1 VTKIAKSPGTAKA
14 NDGIWIRF
22 RATWDGVGISVLLR
36 PEIERDRGKFAD
48 KRADEP
54 GVRSMDLM

>member
-1 VTKIAKSPGTAKA
+1 MVFGSHSEQLGM
-14 NDGIWIRF
+14 DF
-22 RATWDGVGISVLLR
+22 GISVLLR
-36 PEIERDRGKFAD
+36 PEIERDRGKFVD